1 MFQRKPAED
10 RKADIVEALLRLA
23 DQIGPDRLTTN
34 DIAREVGVTQ
44 AAIFR
49 HFPTKAELWSAV
61 GEVIAARLAE
71 AWQQALAANTT
82 PKDRLRALIA
92 AQLRQIETTPA
103 LPAILHSR
111 ELNVDNAN
119 LCQRFRGI
127 LMQYQAHLVAN
138 LEGMIADGSMTPD
151 VRPQDAAILL
161 TSLVQGIAI
170 RWSLGSRGFA
180 LQPEGLRLLDVQLA
194 LFAYGE
200 RQR

>member
-1 MFQRKPAED
+1 MLQRKPAED

-23 DQIGPDRLTTN
+23 DQIGPDRLTTS

-92 AQLRQIETTPA
+92 AQLRQIEAIPA

-119 LCQRFRGI
+119 LRQRFRGI
-127 LMQYQAHLVAN
+127 LLQYQAHLVAN
-138 LEGMIADGSMTPD
+138 LEGMIADGSITPD

-200 RQR
+200 R